1 MGTIHVNDRVR
12 KHRQSLRDAGY
23 RQVNVWVP
31 DMRRAEFLEACARQ
45 VAKVNASD
53 REDKQLAEL
62 MDMALNDLA
71 RGGEWR

>member
-12 KHRQSLRDAGY
+12 KHRQGLREAGY

-31 DMRRAEFLEACARQ
+31 DMRRAELLETCARQ

-53 REDKQLAEL
+53 REDKQLVEL
-62 MDMALNDLA
+62 MDMALDDLA